1 MYEIDSNDKD
11 LQRAVKELFE
21 WYDEYLD
28 KDLKQVLEKL
38 RDIKPDN
45 LTDDEGGE
53 LQNAYNTFES
63 LKETLGEITE
73 IMHCTN

>member
-45 LTDDEGGE
+45 LTDDEGE
-53 LQNAYNTFES
+53 ALQNAYNSFGN